1 MFFFYIF
8 FFQLFTSRNYTL
20 LEIIY
25 FKMSPSRVSSSLTEG
40 IYIHIYIQVYIT
52 YFCSSSPQFDIIT
65 ALLCSKLC
73 FSSTRPSATPT
84 LGTSALSSANSI
96 VHFNSLRLFHFPFVL
111 CFLSLR
117 SCFSLYSFGILWP
130 THCVKR
136 SKHQK
141 RTSK

>member
-1 MFFFYIF
+1 MFFFNIF
-8 FFQLFTSRNYTL
+8 FFNCLLQEITLYSKLYILKCRPLGSAPRLPMGFT
-20 LEIIY
+20 
-25 FKMSPSRVSSSLTEG
+25 
-40 IYIHIYIQVYIT
+40 YIHIYIYIT

-65 ALLCSKLC
+65 VLLCSKLC

-117 SCFSLYSFGILWP
+117 SCFPLYSFGILWP